1 MSKPLVFWMGRAL
14 VVLPLDRRYAP
25 NHMWALAEPG
35 GLRVGLS
42 AYAVRLLGEIHRLGW
57 SVQPGARMAAGD
69 TLGYI
74 EASKATSD
82 LYSPVAGTVI
92 EFNPAVLAKPSLVN
106 SSLYDAGW
114 LLRMRGDEAGLLKP
128 EEYLAHLHA
137 SWPLVQRL
145 LKQQM
150 QPGASP

>member
-1 MSKPLVFWMGRAL
+1 MSKPLVFWMGKAL
-14 VVLPLDRRYAP
+14 VVLPVDRLYAP

-35 GLRVGLS
+35 GVRFGLS
-42 AYAVRLLGEIHRLGW
+42 AYAVRLLGEVHRLGW
-57 SVQPGARMAAGD
+57 SIEPGTTVAAGD

-82 LYSPVAGTVI
+82 LFCPVAGTI
-92 EFNPAVLAKPSLVN
+92 TEYNPAVLDRPSLVN

-114 LLRMRGDEAGLLKP
+114 LFRMSAEPTGLLVP
-128 EEYLAHLHA
+128 EDYLAHLQA
-137 SWPLVQRL
+137 GWPLVQRL

-150 QPGASP
+150 EQGDPT